1 MNAKELYLAVGEIE
15 DELILAAD
23 TLPVRKKSHVRTMWM
38 LAAACACLFCFGIAR
53 GFSGNQIIWNEAP
66 AAIAMKNIIPA
77 YTATQTMTYEE
88 MENYYKLE
96 KFPTSLKGEL
106 QQNGVDSFFLY
117 FDETGQTVY
126 DSNQVWYQN
135 GEKGQ
140 FLCVSMSRVTES
152 ELAPEGTEYS
162 RIKGTNLL
170 LTVTELDDH
179 LSVYTARWE
188 QNGTKVYVTESGLS
202 QEEFLSA
209 IKEFL

>member
-23 TLPVRKKSHVRTMWM
+23 TLPVRKKSHVRNMWIP
-38 LAAACACLFCFGIAR
+38 AAACACLFCFGIVR
-53 GFSGNQIIWNEAP
+53 SILGNQIIWNEVP
-66 AAIAMKNIIPA
+66 VAMATKNVIPA

-88 MENYYKLE
+88 MENYYKMGE
-96 KFPTSLKGEL
+96 FPSSLKGEL
-106 QQNGVDSFFLY
+106 QQNGIDFFLLY
-117 FDETGQTVY
+117 LDETGQIVY
-126 DSNQVWYQN
+126 DSNQIWYEN

-152 ELAPEGTEYS
+152 EPAPEGSEYS

-170 LTVTELDDH
+170 LTVTELDDYV
-179 LSVYTARWE
+179 SAYTAQWE
-188 QNGTKVYVTESGLS
+188 ENGTIVCVTESGLS
-202 QEEFLSA
+202 QKEFLSA